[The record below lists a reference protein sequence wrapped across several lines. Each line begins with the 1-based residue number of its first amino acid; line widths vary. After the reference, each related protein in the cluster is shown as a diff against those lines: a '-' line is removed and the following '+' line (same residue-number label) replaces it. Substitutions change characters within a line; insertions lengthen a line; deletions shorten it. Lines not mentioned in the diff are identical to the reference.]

1 MLSGCLVEQPMSLL
15 LVDGPLHGVNV
26 EPFGE
31 GSQGDS
37 VPAM

>member
-1 MLSGCLVEQPMSLL
+1 MLLL
-15 LVDGPLHGVNV
+15 LVEGPLHGVNV

-31 GSQGDS
+31 VNVEPFGEGSQSDL

>member
-1 MLSGCLVEQPMSLL
+1 MLLL
-15 LVDGPLHGVNV
+15 LVHVPLHGVNV

-31 GSQGDS
+31 GSQSDS